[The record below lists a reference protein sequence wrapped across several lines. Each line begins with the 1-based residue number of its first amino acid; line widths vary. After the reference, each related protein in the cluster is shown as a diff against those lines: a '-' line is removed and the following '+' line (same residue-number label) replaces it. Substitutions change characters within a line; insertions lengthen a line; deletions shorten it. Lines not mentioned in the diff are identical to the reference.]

1 MAIKHFTTLFLLI
14 ALQWST
20 FSQITPSVYTG
31 IGTGTYLGGV
41 VGMGTEIRYKM
52 LSINAAIGSWTAK
65 FPSHKG
71 IQSRFDYDFGLK
83 YYIKYGLFAGVNYGI
98 IDEVMYME
106 PVQGVW
112 HFEKT
117 HGYSFTIGYRRN
129 INKNIFGMLYTGLTS
144 NKDKNRL
151 AFDNSLTPRIG
162 LIIGY
167 EFKKE
172 DKITE

>member
-1 MAIKHFTTLFLLI
+1 MKYFTTFILFI
-14 ALQWST
+14 ALQWHT
-20 FSQITPSVYTG
+20 FSQITPSIYTG
-31 IGTGTYLGGV
+31 IGTGTNLGGV
-41 VGMGTEIRYKM
+41 VGMGAEIRYKM
-52 LSINAAIGSWTAK
+52 FSVNAAIGSWTAK
-65 FPSHKG
+65 FPSNKG

-117 HGYSFTIGYRRN
+117 RGYSFTIGYRRN
-129 INKNIFGMLYTGLTS
+129 FNKNLFGMVYIGLTS
-144 NKDKNRL
+144 DKNKNRL
-151 AFDNSLTPRIG
+151 AIDNSLTPRIG

-167 EFKKE
+167 DFKKV
-172 DKITE
+172 DKTSE